1 MTLIS
6 LLLSPLGCG
15 KRSSTYGFHFCC
27 MNNRIVLRSLVTSDG
42 CLTAMD
48 DGMIIWRPTTGR
60 RQQTKLESLATVLL
74 AFKSANNRLNS
85 IVVGDNCGGIVH
97 LSVPCLE
104 VINRF
109 ELEGESIRSICSA
122 SESTQ
127 RLLVACQSGSIW
139 MVGEQVPSR
148 KVHLFQNE
156 GPVTSIR
163 VVNKEIHLQSGWKRR
178 VIDFTGC
185 QISYHD
191 ASDKFKKKDELR
203 AIRRTRLL
211 ETQQHS
217 SSYPITISLD
227 SVTA

>member
-1 MTLIS
+1 
-6 LLLSPLGCG
+6 
-15 KRSSTYGFHFCC
+15 

-48 DGMIIWRPTTGR
+48 DGMIIWRPTSGR

-74 AFKSANNRLNS
+74 AFKSMSNRLNS
-85 IVVGDNCGGIVH
+85 IVVGDNCGGIIH
-97 LSVPCLE
+97 LSIPCLE

-148 KVHLFQNE
+148 KVPLFQND

-163 VVNKEIHLQSGWKRR
+163 VINNEIHLQSGWQRR

-185 QISYHD
+185 QISHHD
-191 ASDKFKKKDELR
+191 ASDKFKKRDELR
-203 AIRRTRLL
+203 AIRRARLV
-211 ETQQHS
+211 EVQQNN
-217 SSYPITISLD
+217 SSYPISMALD

>member
-1 MTLIS
+1 
-6 LLLSPLGCG
+6 
-15 KRSSTYGFHFCC
+15 

-48 DGMIIWRPTTGR
+48 DGMIIWRPTSGR

-74 AFKSANNRLNS
+74 AFKSMSNRLNS
-85 IVVGDNCGGIVH
+85 IVVGDNCGGIIH
-97 LSVPCLE
+97 LSIPCLE

-109 ELEGESIRSICSA
+109 VLEGESIRSICSA

-139 MVGEQVPSR
+139 MVGEQVPSTM
-148 KVHLFQNE
+148 VHLFQNE

-163 VVNKEIHLQSGWKRR
+163 VVNKEIHLQSGWQRR

-185 QISYHD
+185 QISHHD
-191 ASDKFKKKDELR
+191 ASDKFKKRDELR
-203 AIRRTRLL
+203 AIRRARLV
-211 ETQQHS
+211 EVQQNN
-217 SSYPITISLD
+217 SSYPISMALD

>member
-1 MTLIS
+1 
-6 LLLSPLGCG
+6 
-15 KRSSTYGFHFCC
+15 

-48 DGMIIWRPTTGR
+48 DGMIIWRPTSGR

-74 AFKSANNRLNS
+74 AFKSTNNRLNS
-85 IVVGDNCGGIVH
+85 IVVGDNCGGIIH
-97 LSVPCLE
+97 LSIPCLE

-148 KVHLFQNE
+148 KVPLFQND

-163 VVNKEIHLQSGWKRR
+163 VINNEIHLQSGWQRR

-185 QISYHD
+185 QISHHD
-191 ASDKFKKKDELR
+191 ASDKFKKRDELR
-203 AIRRTRLL
+203 AIRRARLV
-211 ETQQHS
+211 EAQQNN
-217 SSYPITISLD
+217 SSYPIARALD

>member
-1 MTLIS
+1 
-6 LLLSPLGCG
+6 
-15 KRSSTYGFHFCC
+15 

-48 DGMIIWRPTTGR
+48 DGMIIWRPTSGR

-74 AFKSANNRLNS
+74 AFKSTSNRLNS
-85 IVVGDNCGGIVH
+85 IVVGDNSGGIIH
-97 LSVPCLE
+97 LSIPCLE

-148 KVHLFQNE
+148 KVPLFQND

-163 VVNKEIHLQSGWKRR
+163 VINNEIHLQSGWQRR

-185 QISYHD
+185 QISHHD
-191 ASDKFKKKDELR
+191 ASDKFKKRDELR
-203 AIRRTRLL
+203 AIRRARLL
-211 ETQQHS
+211 EAQQNN
-217 SSYPITISLD
+217 SSYPITMALD